1 MSMFLHHP
9 PLKVIASFWKLIL
22 FAGIVTALVVCAVT
36 VLFPRQY
43 RADAQVL
50 IISQSRYGVDPYT
63 AAKSA
68 ERVGENLIQVM
79 KTDDFYQKVRA
90 YGSSLD
96 ATNLDKLSE
105 RQRRIKWQ
113 KTVTASVV
121 YGTGMLNISA
131 YNKNADQAKA
141 WAQAASEALS
151 GKGWEY
157 VGGDVVIKLVNTP
170 VVSRFPVRP
179 NLALNAVLGFVIG
192 ALGAGLIILKKYK
205 IMT

>member
-79 KTDDFYQKVRA
+79 KTNDFYQKVIAQSGRQ
-90 YGSSLD
+90 LD
-96 ATNLDKLSE
+96 LSKFDELSE
-105 RQRRIKWQ
+105 RAKRKLWQ
-113 KTVTASVV
+113 KTLDTSVV
-121 YGTGMLNISA
+121 YGSSVLNVGI
-131 YNKNADQAKA
+131 YNTNKEQAKE
-141 WAQAASEALS
+141 WAGAVVDTLS
-151 GKGWEY
+151 SKGWEY
-157 VGGDVVIKLVNTP
+157 VGGDVIIKTVNDP
-170 VVSRFPVRP
+170 VSTNFKVRP
-179 NLALNAVLGFVIG
+179 NLLLNMFLGLVVGVLGMGVMV
-192 ALGAGLIILKKYK
+192 LKKEK
-205 IMT
+205 VV

>member
-1 MSMFLHHP
+1 MFLHHP

-79 KTDDFYQKVRA
+79 KTNDFYQKVIAQSGRQ
-90 YGSSLD
+90 LD
-96 ATNLDKLSE
+96 LSKFDELSE
-105 RQRRIKWQ
+105 RAKRKLWQ
-113 KTVTASVV
+113 KTLDTSVV
-121 YGTGMLNISA
+121 YGSSVLNVGI
-131 YNKNADQAKA
+131 YNTNKEQAKE
-141 WAQAASEALS
+141 WAGAVVDTLS
-151 GKGWEY
+151 SKGWEY
-157 VGGDVVIKLVNTP
+157 VGGDVIIKTVNDP
-170 VVSRFPVRP
+170 VSTNFKVRP
-179 NLALNAVLGFVIG
+179 NLLLNMFLGLVVGVLGMGVMV
-192 ALGAGLIILKKYK
+192 LKKEK
-205 IMT
+205 VV